1 MDYTSFKPLLSMIML
16 LENFMNMLLVSF
28 VLVKCSLFSFPHVNL
43 KVTKVFNAQLWHYRL
58 GYSHIEKACTL
69 NLSCDI
75 TSKFHISCVI
85 CPMTKQTKLPF
96 AMSETK
102 SIHSFDLVPLDIWRP
117 YHIHTF
123 NGCKYFRTIVDDYSK
138 YT

>member
-1 MDYTSFKPLLSMIML
+1 M
-16 LENFMNMLLVSF
+16 
-28 VLVKCSLFSFPHVNL
+28 
-43 KVTKVFNAQLWHYRL
+43 KVTKVFNAQLCHYRL

-69 NLSCDI
+69 ILSCDI

-123 NGCKYFRTIVDDYSK
+123 NGCKYFHTTVDDYSK